1 MSIRIDIDTSD
12 WDAKSIRLRSGLDN
26 LGSRIIE
33 EGSALVEDEL
43 RNTVPVR
50 TGKLRASVTRFSVT
64 DTRAQIGT
72 SSGYGR
78 YVNDGVGP
86 RIIRGSPILRFVID
100 GVTFFRRQVFNP
112 GFAGRHFKEKTIA
125 SAGIKIRDVIA
136 RIFKEEI
143 L

>member
-1 MSIRIDIDTSD
+1 MSIRLDIDTSD
-12 WDAKSIRLRSGLDN
+12 WDSKSIHLRSGLDK
-26 LGSRIIE
+26 LGLRIIE
-33 EGSALVEDEL
+33 EGSALVEEEL

-50 TGKLRASVTRFSVT
+50 TGKLRASVTRFSLT
-64 DTRAQIGT
+64 DTSANIGT

-86 RIIRGSPILRFVID
+86 RIIRGNPILRFVIE
-100 GVTFFRRQVFNP
+100 GTVFFRRQVFNP
-112 GFAGRHFKEKTIA
+112 GFAGRRFREKTI
-125 SAGIKIRDVIA
+125 SSVGIKIRDVIA